1 LGRPQKEVFALR
13 HPLSAVT
20 YFQRNPAKVLPMG
33 FVIVLCVFLI
43 ASIATIVNSID
54 LTILT
59 IYGYTRHYTYVIPQR
74 VTQNVPPDQ
83 VAIIKK
89 DPRIDRVMNA
99 GVFFTNIKTVMGRLP
114 FVVLGVEGKDQ
125 EYLLKRVGTGLV
137 SGRLPADGM
146 PEAVLSEPLVQNKRI
161 KLGDLVAGP
170 TDEGGISGSPVP
182 VRLVGILK
190 GPTWI
195 AFTSRSFCE
204 QTFLTSPRCVVFTT
218 KEPGDLFS
226 VNQELMPA
234 GRKAEGK
241 LAASKVQLL
250 SFQNLVRELRDSLSS
265 MYLIMA
271 VVNGTVIFVIAL
283 MSGMLSN
290 IYFTQRIAEFAV
302 LAAIGYQRARLI
314 WRVVGETF
322 LLTIIGWILGA
333 LVTLVLLSYLKTAV
347 FEPRGLIINPRD
359 IFAYKYTIPIPLCIT
374 AFAVATIALRLLR
387 LDPVTI
393 IERR

>member
-1 LGRPQKEVFALR
+1 
-13 HPLSAVT
+13 
-20 YFQRNPAKVLPMG
+20 MG

-43 ASIATIVNSID
+43 ASIATMVNSID

-74 VTQNVPPDQ
+74 VTQNVPQDQ
-83 VAIIKK
+83 VKIVRQDK
-89 DPRIDRVMNA
+89 RIDRVMDA

-114 FVVLGVEGKDQ
+114 FVVLGLERGDE

-137 SGRLPADGM
+137 AGRLPADGM
-146 PEAVLSEPLVQNKRI
+146 PEAVLSEPLVQNKRL
-161 KLGDLVAGP
+161 KLGDSIAGP

-182 VRLVGILK
+182 VKLVGILR

-195 AFTSRSFCE
+195 AFTSKSFCD

-218 KEPGDLFS
+218 KNPRDLFA

-234 GRKAEGK
+234 GRKAQGK
-241 LAASKVQLL
+241 LAPSKVQLL

-302 LAAIGYQRARLI
+302 LAAIGYQRGRLI
-314 WRVVGETF
+314 ARVVGETF
-322 LLTIIGWILGA
+322 LLTLVGWILGA
-333 LVTLVLLSYLKTAV
+333 VVTLVFLSYFKTAI

-359 IFAYKYTIPIPLCIT
+359 LFAYKYTIPIPFSIT
-374 AFAVATIALRLLR
+374 FFAVITIALRLLR